1 MLTAA
6 EGPVVVNWK
15 LLRGLD
21 NKTGKR
27 TPELAQVNGAT
38 VRLVGFMVPFDDEE
52 QKAVEFLLVPVMG
65 QCVHLPP
72 PPPNQIVLVRM
83 TNNQLTKI
91 WYDDAVAVEGKI
103 EISEQKSP
111 YGEVSYKMTA
121 TKVAKYER

>member
-1 MLTAA
+1 MLPAA
-6 EGPVVVNWK
+6 EAPVLIDWK

-27 TPELAQVNGAT
+27 TAALDKVNGGQ
-38 VRLVGFMVPFDDEE
+38 VKLLGFMVPFDDEE

-83 TNNQLTKI
+83 VNNQLTKI
-91 WYDDAVAVEGKI
+91 WYDDAVAVEGRL
-103 EISEQKSP
+103 EIADSKSP

-121 TKVAKYER
+121 TKVARVER